1 MVVKRLLKL
10 ILSYSFFLFGARS
23 TGKSTLLRQT
33 FNAQNS
39 LWIDLLDPNQ
49 EEIFARNPGELRA
62 IVLALPETIQHVVLD
77 EIQKVPKL
85 LDVVHDLIEKTNKK
99 FIMIGS
105 SARKLKKEGANL
117 LAGRA
122 FVFHL
127 FPFSYLELG
136 NQFKLQEALH
146 WGMLPKIYS
155 FSEADEKRLF
165 LQAYTQTYLQE
176 EIRLEQLV
184 RKLEPFRRFLEVAA
198 QSNGKIINY
207 SNIARDVG
215 VDDKTVKEYFEILE
229 DTLLGF
235 FLEPFKHSFRKR
247 LSSKPK
253 FYFFD
258 CGVVRALARQLSI
271 SLQPATSAYGDSFE
285 HFIILECLKLAKY
298 FKPEWRFSY
307 LRTQDDVEV
316 DLIVER
322 PGQSILF
329 IEIKSNSNVQA
340 EHLRSFIK
348 LVDDFKQCEAI
359 CFSNDQYTKQIG
371 SITVL
376 PWDVGI
382 KQYFGQDELPQSN
395 LL

>member
-1 MVVKRLLKL
+1 MKRLLKL
-10 ILSYSFFLFGARS
+10 ILSYSFFLFGARN

-33 FNAQNS
+33 FNSQNCF
-39 LWIDLLDPNQ
+39 WIDLLDPNQ
-49 EEIFARNPGELRA
+49 EEIFARNPSELRA
-62 IVLALPETIQHVVLD
+62 IVLALPDTIQHVVLD

-99 FIMIGS
+99 FIMSGS
-105 SARKLKKEGANL
+105 SARKLKKEGVNL

-136 NQFKLQEALH
+136 DQFKLQEALH
-146 WGMLPKIYS
+146 WGLLPKIYS
-155 FSEADEKRLF
+155 FSEADEKQLF

-176 EIRLEQLV
+176 EIRLEQIV

-207 SNIARDVG
+207 ANIARDVG

-247 LSSKPK
+247 LSLKPK

-271 SLQPATSAYGDSFE
+271 SLQPSTSAYGDAFE
-285 HFIILECLKLAKY
+285 HFVILECLKLANY

-307 LRTQDDVEV
+307 LKTQDDVEV

-348 LVDDFKQCEAI
+348 LVDDFKECEAV
-359 CFSNDQYTKQIG
+359 CFSNDQYAKQIG
-371 SITVL
+371 AITVL
-376 PWDVGI
+376 PWNIGI
-382 KQYFGQDELPQSN
+382 KQYFGKDDLPS
-395 LL
+395 